1 MTVESAVFV
10 LASAVE
16 NLEPGIPCE
25 CLTRAYPRLSK
36 EQTEGGV
43 GWRPGLRW
51 SDEAQRWRIEAN
63 LYVAGKRATP
73 PSPRAGPEYVPCEA
87 CDATGVAQ
95 KGDGPIHR
103 ALAVVTEA
111 LECRTSLST

>member
-1 MTVESAVFV
+1 MTVESALSV
-10 LASAVE
+10 LVSAAE
-16 NLEPGIPCE
+16 DLEPGIPCE
-25 CLTRAYPRLSK
+25 CVIRVYPRLTK
-36 EQTEGGV
+36 EQTEDGV

-51 SDEAQRWRIEAN
+51 SDEAQRWWIEAN
-63 LYVAGKRATP
+63 LYVAGKRAAP
-73 PSPRAGPEYVPCEA
+73 PSPRVGPEYVPCDA
-87 CDATGVAQ
+87 CNATGVAQ